1 MKRCTR
7 DYARISTHQPAICK
21 VVIHSLPIGSNHV
34 IGCNM
39 MQVISHDLHF
49 LCQILIEYKT

>member
-21 VVIHSLPIGSNHV
+21 VVKHRAMRINKGMGLICMATSLFV
-34 IGCNM
+34 ILNYGWRR
-39 MQVISHDLHF
+39 
-49 LCQILIEYKT
+49 